1 MSVFGFLRRPYVE
14 MSDTNELLWAYVR
27 EGSEQAFNEIVR
39 RHVDFVYS
47 TALRKLAGDTHLA
60 QDVAQTVFAALARKA
75 RSLPKDV
82 VLVGWLHR
90 DACFR
95 AADAVRSERRRRAR
109 EQKALEMETLSE
121 TAGDRWAHLA
131 PFLDDA
137 LEKLSSLERDA
148 LLLRI
153 VEGKTWR
160 QTGEALALS
169 EDAVQK
175 RVGRALEKLRAQF
188 ARRGIA
194 ISTAVMAT
202 ALAANSVQAAPIG
215 LAASLAGTALAGAG
229 TASVTTSLA
238 ETLLMTTKTKIA
250 IVAAAGIAAVTA
262 PIVWQH
268 QANTH
273 LREDLA
279 TLRQEHARLSAAAE
293 EKPASTSVGNSA
305 TNAILNWQALESA
318 DYRRYIANLRA
329 VGCPE
334 QTIRD
339 IIITDLD
346 RAYGQRIAKTSPQDF
361 NAYWKPGNY
370 LDRIN
375 NYLAVKK
382 VEEEKRAVIRQL
394 LGVDSDEEAER
405 RTGVSI
411 QYGQG
416 FEFLSADLR
425 ARLREIERHAE
436 MKLQSAELIPGGW
449 SDPDYQRRK
458 NEALV
463 WKENAIKEL
472 LSPGQ
477 FEEYEMRVSHD
488 AFRLRNSL
496 RPFDPSEEEFR
507 TIFRLEKQ
515 FGMDQA
521 NSGGN
526 PADPA
531 RKQIDEQTG
540 RVIPSATSTRQF
552 QEAVKQALG
561 EQRYADY
568 ELATDSNYSMLHN
581 IVQTHGL
588 PQETARAVY
597 DMNKAAEQQATAIR
611 ENSTLSPEARE
622 AGFERLRKQT
632 EEEASKL
639 LGDAAFPLYRHQFGA
654 WLYHKLS
661 K

>member
-27 EGSEQAFNEIVR
+27 EGSEQAFNEIVL
-39 RHVDFVYS
+39 RHVDFIYS

-60 QDVAQTVFAALARKA
+60 QDVTQTVFADLARKA
-75 RSLPKDV
+75 GSLPKDV
-82 VLVGWLHR
+82 VLIGWLHR

-121 TAGDRWAHLA
+121 TAGDRWVHLA

-148 LLLRI
+148 LLLRF

-175 RVGRALEKLRAQF
+175 RAGRALEKLRAQF

-268 QANTH
+268 QANTR

-279 TLRQEHARLSAAAE
+279 TLRQEHGRLSAAAE
-293 EKPASTSVGNSA
+293 QKLASTSVGNSA
-305 TNAILNWQALESA
+305 TNSILNWRALESR
-318 DYRRYIANLRA
+318 DYAQYIANLRA

-339 IIITDLD
+339 IVITDLD
-346 RAYGQRIAKTSPQDF
+346 RAYGQRIAKISPQDF
-361 NAYWKPGNY
+361 NVYWKPGNY
-370 LDRIN
+370 LERIN
-375 NYLAVKK
+375 NYLAVRK

-394 LGVDSDEEAER
+394 LGVDADEEAER
-405 RTGVSI
+405 RTGVAI

-436 MKLQSAELIPGGW
+436 MKLQSVELIPGGW
-449 SDPDYQRRK
+449 TDPDYQRKK

-496 RPFDPSEEEFR
+496 RPFNPSEEEFR
-507 TIFRLEKQ
+507 TLFRLEKQ

-526 PADPA
+526 PADSA

-540 RVIPSATSTRQF
+540 RVIPSATSARQF

-622 AGFERLRKQT
+622 AAFERLRKQT